1 MSLLYVGSVKKNL
14 GHLLNFWRIF
24 KGMSNLVLPRS
35 TGYAKVTNIYI
46 YLTYRH
52 IWRRSAAYK
61 LYINVALLRYVNE
74 LKNLTVLNI
83 WK

>member
-1 MSLLYVGSVKKNL
+1 M
-14 GHLLNFWRIF
+14 
-24 KGMSNLVLPRS
+24 
-35 TGYAKVTNIYI
+35 YI
-46 YLTYRH
+46 YLPYRH

-61 LYINVALLRYVNE
+61 WYINVALLRYVNE